1 MPVSAIASVVTVGL
15 LLQAPV
21 PQPDILITVPQA
33 DAFRFATNPAS
44 ASVSADGR
52 YVALA
57 SYARL
62 VPADTNGRED
72 IYVLDRVS
80 GIVTLESGMADGR
93 ALSGDSRY
101 PRLSGDGRCLVF
113 QTGISIGDDARPD
126 TDIVVRDR
134 MRDTATLVGR
144 DTPHGAPM
152 LSRYP
157 AISEDCRFVVFA
169 SAGTDLVPGRDENGS
184 HEDVYAFE
192 VSSRALR
199 RISVNGSGVQPA
211 RGASFAPAI
220 SGNGRYVTFTSTADL
235 DARFV
240 HETSSPPSPE
250 PQVYVRDTE
259 LATTTRVSTGPGLTP
274 LDGASYDPAISQD
287 GRYVAFVSQATNLA
301 RGDRNRSTD
310 VFLRDLQSQTT
321 TVVSRRA
328 DGGTANGPSGSPAI
342 SAEGRFIAFQSEASD
357 LVCAR
362 RCPPALEDVNLLS
375 DVFLYDRVAD
385 RMTWISVLPSGGWA
399 EESGG
404 AGLDATG
411 TIVTFVSRHP
421 IDEQDVRNDFDLFVR
436 VPVTRQTTED
446 RPAPAWFS
454 SFDVRKHK
462 D

>member
-1 MPVSAIASVVTVGL
+1 MPISAFASVVTVGL
-15 LLQAPV
+15 LLQAPG
-21 PQPDILITVPQA
+21 PQPDILITVPQG

-62 VPADTNGRED
+62 VPADTNGHLD
-72 IYVLDRVS
+72 IYVLDRVR
-80 GIVTLESGMADGR
+80 GIVTLESMMADGR
-93 ALSGDSRY
+93 ALMGDSAY

-113 QTGISIGDDARPD
+113 QTGVTIGEPARPD

-134 MRDTATLVGR
+134 MQDTATLVGR

-152 LSRYP
+152 LSRSP
-157 AISEDCRFVVFA
+157 AISEDCRFVAFA
-169 SAGTDLVPGRDENGS
+169 SAGKDLVPGRDENGS
-184 HEDVYAFE
+184 QEDVYTFD

-199 RISVNGSGVQPA
+199 RISVNSSGVQLP
-211 RGASFAPAI
+211 RGASFAPGI

-240 HETSSPPSPE
+240 HQSSSPPNLE
-250 PQVYVRDTE
+250 PQVYVRDTV
-259 LATTTRVSTGPGLTP
+259 LGTTTRVSTGPGLTP

-328 DGGTANGPSGSPAI
+328 EGGTANGPSVNPAI

-357 LVCAR
+357 LVCTR
-362 RCPPALEDVNLLS
+362 RCPAALEDVNLLS
-375 DVFLYDRVAD
+375 DIFLYDRVAD
-385 RMTWISVLPSGGWA
+385 RMTWISALPTGGWA
-399 EESGG
+399 EESSGPG
-404 AGLDATG
+404 MDATG
-411 TIVTFVSRHP
+411 TIVTFASRHP

-436 VPVTRQTTED
+436 VPANSQTTED
-446 RPAPAWFS
+446 QPSPAWFS
-454 SFDVRKHK
+454 SFDVSRRR

>member
-1 MPVSAIASVVTVGL
+1 MPATAFASVVTVGL

-21 PQPDILITVPQA
+21 PQPDILITVPQG
-33 DAFRFATNPAS
+33 DAFRFANSPAS

-57 SYARL
+57 SFARL
-62 VPADTNGRED
+62 VPADTNSRAD
-72 IYVLDRVS
+72 IYVLDRVR
-80 GIVTLESGMADGR
+80 GIVTLESMMADGR
-93 ALSGDSRY
+93 ALTGDSAY

-113 QTGISIGDDARPD
+113 QTAVTVDNAARPD

-134 MRDTATLVGR
+134 TRDTATVVGR
-144 DTPHGAPM
+144 DTPHGGPM

-184 HEDVYAFE
+184 REDVYAFD

-199 RISVNGSGVQPA
+199 RISVDGGGVQPT
-211 RGASFAPAI
+211 RGASFAPGI

-235 DARFV
+235 DARSV
-240 HETSSPPSPE
+240 HGSSSPPNLE
-250 PQVYVRDTE
+250 PQVYVRDTV
-259 LATTTRVSTGPGLTP
+259 LGTTTRVSTGPGLTP

-301 RGDRNRSTD
+301 RGDRNRSAD

-357 LVCAR
+357 LICTR
-362 RCPPALEDVNLLS
+362 RCPAALEDVNLLS

-399 EESGG
+399 EESSGP
-404 AGLDATG
+404 ALDATG
-411 TIVTFVSRHP
+411 TIVTFASRHP
-421 IDEQDVRNDFDLFVR
+421 IDEEDVRNDFDVFVR
-436 VPVTRQTTED
+436 VPANSQTTED
-446 RPAPAWFS
+446 QPSPAWFS
-454 SFDVRKHK
+454 SFDVSKRR